1 MLHCAE
7 LRVPTLPIAINV
19 FPDRQRTHGVNQ
31 ALLSQLLRLD
41 EAVLKCYRMEGGR
54 GFGPD
59 MEPEGRRLEDGDW
72 GGLATT
78 TGRSVYYY
86 YYY

>member
-31 ALLSQLLRLD
+31 ALLSQLLRLE
-41 EAVLKCYRMEGGR
+41 EAVLKRYRMEGR
-54 GFGPD
+54 RRFGPN
-59 MEPEGRRLEDGDW
+59 MEPEGRMFEEEEW
-72 GGLATT
+72 GGHATT
-78 TGRSVYYY
+78 TGRSV
-86 YYY
+86 